1 MSKKIRNEATDGLF
15 HAILSLETMEECYTF
30 FEDVCTINE
39 LLSLSQRFEVAKMLR
54 EQKTYLEI
62 AEKTGA
68 RVKET
73 WLTGQSAQEAI
84 GTLIAGGEYPDFIDG
99 GDGCAQLYD
108 AGALVALD
116 DCLLCSL
123 PCEPCLL
130 YLHAGLFRNE
140 LLDLIVVV
148 NL

>member
-1 MSKKIRNEATDGLF
+1 MSILLTEFIPFLFCQKFLNIGIFVNIVVQRYQRACIIELCTSVTAINKIR
-15 HAILSLETMEECYTF
+15 ILASC
-30 FEDVCTINE
+30 N
-39 LLSLSQRFEVAKMLR
+39 Q
-54 EQKTYLEI
+54 
-62 AEKTGA
+62 
-68 RVKET
+68 
-73 WLTGQSAQEAI
+73 
-84 GTLIAGGEYPDFIDG
+84 
-99 GDGCAQLYD
+99 CA
-108 AGALVALD
+108 